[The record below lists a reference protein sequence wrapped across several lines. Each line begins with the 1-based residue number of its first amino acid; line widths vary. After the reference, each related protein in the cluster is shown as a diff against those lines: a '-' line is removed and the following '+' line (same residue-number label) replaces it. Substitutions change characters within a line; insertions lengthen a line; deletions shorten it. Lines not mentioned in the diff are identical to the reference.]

1 MISTFFVYH
10 TTISDT
16 ESKKYFWLNIAVL
29 NMGKKNKNKKVKTAD
44 AGELVDNVAKT
55 GKKSKLADKNL
66 EEFLNT
72 WDDESDDETEMTLGE
87 DHQEEDTTTKSPKT
101 KKEKNEKSKKFPAGD
116 KEDDL
121 ESTECGKKK
130 SGVKEQKNYISSLQQ
145 NDPEFFQFLQENDEE
160 LLNFDESDSDDE
172 EEDEKATGAHEL
184 PGQLEVASDESDF
197 EDEDAESNKSGKSS
211 KKLNQAQIDGWIDGL
226 KQPNIRLIQDI
237 IEAFRGAVAS
247 IGGGAKAEEDVAP
260 PRYVVEGGTIFN
272 SVVRLCVVQLQPALR
287 TVLKLDSEPGASSK
301 PEKSK
306 KWRKMEKQVRIYLL
320 ELVTLLSRVNEQ
332 SVLSVL
338 LKHVHSMLP
347 YFTAY
352 PKGAKLLLARLV
364 NIWSTGSETPRIL
377 AFMCLVKLTRSSAN
391 LLEPCV
397 KAMYLAY
404 VKNCKFTSPS
414 TLPSI
419 SFMKRSLVEMF
430 GLDHNLAYYQA
441 FVYIR
446 QLAIHL
452 RNAITTNKKD
462 SVLAVYNWQFIHS
475 LELWGGLVGH
485 CASSETI
492 RPLIYPLVQV
502 ILGTAKLI
510 PTPKYYPLR
519 FHCATILRDIS
530 STTGTFIPVLP
541 LYLEVL
547 NTFNFKKKS
556 KKVSMKPLDFS
567 CILKLSKSQMLE
579 NGFKDATIEEVYGG
593 MLSYMADN
601 SNKISF
607 PELVTPL
614 LFQLKDFLKT
624 CKVQNYSKKMK
635 SLVDKTVANQKMI
648 ETRRKHVSFG
658 VGDSQKIQVWEAQVG
673 NDGTPLLACYNNW
686 KKVSQLQQAKKV
698 SEQEKMDDYSHIPQ
712 LKKNHKKIRMKQEAE
727 SEVGG
732 FLSGSDDDFDDVENF
747 KLKEERGKKRKSDD
761 SSDEGESDDDENRE
775 EEEGKAENTQ
785 QEESEDESEDDAEG
799 DAVEDLRLED
809 LDSESDAEMAD
820 EFDDDEDEDEN
831 DNDPSDEESEDESD

>member
-1 MISTFFVYH
+1 
-10 TTISDT
+10 
-16 ESKKYFWLNIAVL
+16 
-29 NMGKKNKNKKVKTAD
+29 MGKKNKNKKLKKEDTES
-44 AGELVDNVAKT
+44 AGEAAK
-55 GKKSKLADKNL
+55 GKKSTLAGQNLDDFLKN
-66 EEFLNT
+66 
-72 WDDESDDETEMTLGE
+72 WDDDSDDEDETTVGE
-87 DHQEEDTTTKSPKT
+87 DQGQQEEEDIIEKSPKT
-101 KKEKNEKSKKFPAGD
+101 KKKVKSKSKSSDTEATEDP
-116 KEDDL
+116 KEGK
-121 ESTECGKKK
+121 ESAPTKMKTKTGI
-130 SGVKEQKNYISSLQQ
+130 KEQKNYISSLQEK
-145 NDPEFFQFLQENDEE
+145 DPEFFQFLQENDEE

-172 EEDEKATGAHEL
+172 EEDEKETGVHEL

-197 EDEDAESNKSGKSS
+197 EDEGSKLSKPKNNKKV
-211 KKLNQAQIDGWIDGL
+211 NQVQIDAWIDAL
-226 KQPNIRLIQDI
+226 KQQPNIRIIQDI

-247 IGGGAKAEEDVAP
+247 IGGGAKTEDDVAP
-260 PRYVVEGGTIFN
+260 PRFVVEGGAIFN
-272 SVVRLCVVQLQPALR
+272 SVVRMCVIHLQPSLR
-287 TVLKLDSEPGASSK
+287 TVLKLDSEAGTSNK
-301 PEKSK
+301 PDKSK
-306 KWRKMEKQVRIYLL
+306 KWKKVEKQVRIYLL

-332 SVLSVL
+332 SVFSVL

-352 PKGAKLLLARLV
+352 PKGAKLLLSRLI

-377 AFMCLVKLTRSSAN
+377 AFMCLVKMTRSSSN

-404 VKNCKFTSPS
+404 VKNCKFTSPN

-475 LELWGGLVGH
+475 LELWGSLVGH
-485 CASSETI
+485 CSSSETI

-502 ILGTAKLI
+502 IMGTARLI
-510 PTPKYYPLR
+510 PTAKYYPLR
-519 FHCATILRDIS
+519 FHCATILREIS

-547 NTFNFKKKS
+547 NTFNFKKKA

-614 LFQLKDFLKT
+614 LFQLRDFLKT
-624 CKVQNYSKKMK
+624 CKVQNYSKKIK
-635 SLVDKTVANQKMI
+635 SLVEKTVANQKMI

-658 VGDSQKIQVWEAQVG
+658 VGETQKIQVWEAQVG
-673 NDGTPLLACYNNW
+673 NDGTPLLACYNSW

-698 SEQEKMDDYSHIPQ
+698 SQQEKLDDYSHIPQ
-712 LKKNHKKIRMKQEAE
+712 IKNKKKTPLNTEQEE
-727 SEVGG
+727 EVGG

-761 SSDEGESDDDENRE
+761 ISDEEEVGDDESE
-775 EEEGKAENTQ
+775 GEEGVHDSTV
-785 QEESEDESEDDAEG
+785 QESSEDENDDDGEG

-809 LDSESDAEMAD
+809 LDSESDAEIAD
-820 EFDDDEDEDEN
+820 EFDDDEDETNAN
-831 DNDPSDEESEDESD
+831 DSSDEESDDESA

>member
-1 MISTFFVYH
+1 MFGLDH
-10 TTISDT
+10 
-16 ESKKYFWLNIAVL
+16 
-29 NMGKKNKNKKVKTAD
+29 
-44 AGELVDNVAKT
+44 
-55 GKKSKLADKNL
+55 NL
-66 EEFLNT
+66 
-72 WDDESDDETEMTLGE
+72 
-87 DHQEEDTTTKSPKT
+87 
-101 KKEKNEKSKKFPAGD
+101 
-116 KEDDL
+116 
-121 ESTECGKKK
+121 
-130 SGVKEQKNYISSLQQ
+130 
-145 NDPEFFQFLQENDEE
+145 
-160 LLNFDESDSDDE
+160 
-172 EEDEKATGAHEL
+172 
-184 PGQLEVASDESDF
+184 
-197 EDEDAESNKSGKSS
+197 
-211 KKLNQAQIDGWIDGL
+211 
-226 KQPNIRLIQDI
+226 
-237 IEAFRGAVAS
+237 
-247 IGGGAKAEEDVAP
+247 
-260 PRYVVEGGTIFN
+260 
-272 SVVRLCVVQLQPALR
+272 
-287 TVLKLDSEPGASSK
+287 
-301 PEKSK
+301 
-306 KWRKMEKQVRIYLL
+306 
-320 ELVTLLSRVNEQ
+320 
-332 SVLSVL
+332 
-338 LKHVHSMLP
+338 
-347 YFTAY
+347 
-352 PKGAKLLLARLV
+352 
-364 NIWSTGSETPRIL
+364 
-377 AFMCLVKLTRSSAN
+377 
-391 LLEPCV
+391 
-397 KAMYLAY
+397 Y

-475 LELWGGLVGH
+475 LELWGSLVGH
-485 CASSETI
+485 CSSSETI

-502 ILGTAKLI
+502 IMGTARLI

-519 FHCATILRDIS
+519 FHCAKILREIS
-530 STTGTFIPVLP
+530 ASTGTFIPVLP

-547 NTFNFKKKS
+547 NTFNFKKKA

-635 SLVDKTVANQKMI
+635 GLLDKTAANQKMI

-658 VGDSQKIQVWEAQVG
+658 VGESQKIQIWETQVG
-673 NDGTPLLACYNNW
+673 NDGTPLLACYNSW

-698 SEQEKMDDYSHIPQ
+698 SQQEKLDDYSHIP
-712 LKKNHKKIRMKQEAE
+712 LKKNKKTPVNSEE
-727 SEVGG
+727 EVGG

-761 SSDEGESDDDENRE
+761 ISDDEILAEGEEEEDDDEGVPE
-775 EEEGKAENTQ
+775 SKAQ
-785 QEESEDESEDDAEG
+785 GDSEDGSEEDWEG
-799 DAVEDLRLED
+799 DAVDDLRLED

-820 EFDDDEDEDEN
+820 EFDDDEEETNAN
-831 DNDPSDEESEDESD
+831 DSSDEESDDESG

>member
-1 MISTFFVYH
+1 
-10 TTISDT
+10 
-16 ESKKYFWLNIAVL
+16 
-29 NMGKKNKNKKVKTAD
+29 MGKKNKNKKVKTGS
-44 AGELVDNVAKT
+44 GEAVAVAPPEKK
-55 GKKSKLADKNL
+55 KKSKLEDQNL
-66 EEFLNT
+66 DDFLDN
-72 WDDESDDETEMTLGE
+72 WDDDSGDEMEATLG
-87 DHQEEDTTTKSPKT
+87 DDQQEEDEEAMPPKT
-101 KKEKNEKSKKFPAGD
+101 KKNKKEKSVNS
-116 KEDDL
+116 KE
-121 ESTECGKKK
+121 KKK
-130 SGVKEQKNYISSLQQ
+130 DSNAESKQPADSTKKTTGAKQQKNYISSLQQ
-145 NDPEFFQFLQENDEE
+145 NDPEFFDFLKENDEE
-160 LLNFDESDSDDE
+160 LLNFDESDSEDEGEDE
-172 EEDEKATGAHEL
+172 EKPAGVHEL
-184 PGQLEVASDESDF
+184 PEELEVASDESDF
-197 EDEDAESNKSGKSS
+197 EDEGTKSEAGKTGKSNKKIS
-211 KKLNQAQIDGWIDGL
+211 QAQIDAWIDGVK
-226 KQPNIRLIQDI
+226 KQPNITLIQDI
-237 IEAFRGAVAS
+237 IEAFRAAVAS
-247 IGGGAKAEEDVAP
+247 IGAGDKTEEDEAP
-260 PRYVVEGGTIFN
+260 RKFVVEGGAVFN
-272 SVVRLCVVQLQPALR
+272 SVVRLCVVHLQPVLK
-287 TVLKLDSEPGASSK
+287 TVLKLDTEVSSSNK
-301 PEKSK
+301 PDKSK
-306 KWRKMEKQVRIYLL
+306 KWKRVEKQVRIYLL

-332 SVLSVL
+332 TVFSVL

-347 YFTAY
+347 YFIAY
-352 PKGAKLLLARLV
+352 QKGAKLLLSRLV
-364 NIWSTGSETPRIL
+364 NIWSTASETPRIL
-377 AFMCLVKLTRSSAN
+377 AFMCLVKLTRTSSN

-775 EEEGKAENTQ
+775 EEEGKAENIQ
-785 QEESEDESEDDAEG
+785 QEESEDESEDDTEG

-820 EFDDDEDEDEN
+820 EFDDNEDEDEN

>member
-1 MISTFFVYH
+1 M
-10 TTISDT
+10 
-16 ESKKYFWLNIAVL
+16 
-29 NMGKKNKNKKVKTAD
+29 KT
-44 AGELVDNVAKT
+44 KT
-55 GKKSKLADKNL
+55 GI
-66 EEFLNT
+66 
-72 WDDESDDETEMTLGE
+72 
-87 DHQEEDTTTKSPKT
+87 
-101 KKEKNEKSKKFPAGD
+101 
-116 KEDDL
+116 
-121 ESTECGKKK
+121 
-130 SGVKEQKNYISSLQQ
+130 KEQKNYISSLQEK
-145 NDPEFFQFLQENDEE
+145 DPEFFQFLQENDEE

-172 EEDEKATGAHEL
+172 EEDEKETGVHEL

-197 EDEDAESNKSGKSS
+197 EDEGSKLSKPKNNKKV
-211 KKLNQAQIDGWIDGL
+211 NQVQIDAWIDAL
-226 KQPNIRLIQDI
+226 KQQPNIRIIQDI

-247 IGGGAKAEEDVAP
+247 IGGGAKTEDDVAP
-260 PRYVVEGGTIFN
+260 PRFVVEGGAIFN
-272 SVVRLCVVQLQPALR
+272 SVVRMCVIHLQPSLR
-287 TVLKLDSEPGASSK
+287 TVLKLDSEAGTSNK
-301 PEKSK
+301 PDKSK
-306 KWRKMEKQVRIYLL
+306 KWKKVEKQVRIYLL

-332 SVLSVL
+332 SVFSVL

-352 PKGAKLLLARLV
+352 PKGAKLLLSRLI

-377 AFMCLVKLTRSSAN
+377 AFMCLVKMTRSSSN

-404 VKNCKFTSPS
+404 VKNCKFTSPN

-475 LELWGGLVGH
+475 LELWGSLVGH
-485 CASSETI
+485 CSSSETI

-502 ILGTAKLI
+502 IMGTARLI
-510 PTPKYYPLR
+510 PTAKYYPLR
-519 FHCATILRDIS
+519 FHCATILREIS

-547 NTFNFKKKS
+547 NTFNFKKKA

-614 LFQLKDFLKT
+614 LFQLRDFLKT
-624 CKVQNYSKKMK
+624 CKVQNYSKKIK
-635 SLVDKTVANQKMI
+635 SLVEKTVANQKMI

-658 VGDSQKIQVWEAQVG
+658 VGETQKIQVWEAQVG
-673 NDGTPLLACYNNW
+673 NDGTPLLACYNSW

-698 SEQEKMDDYSHIPQ
+698 SQQEKLDDYSHIPQ
-712 LKKNHKKIRMKQEAE
+712 IKNKKKTPLNTEQEE
-727 SEVGG
+727 EVGG

-761 SSDEGESDDDENRE
+761 ISDEEEVGDDESE
-775 EEEGKAENTQ
+775 GEEGVPDSTV
-785 QEESEDESEDDAEG
+785 QESSEDENDDDGEG

-809 LDSESDAEMAD
+809 LDSESDAEIAD
-820 EFDDDEDEDEN
+820 EFDDDEDETNAN
-831 DNDPSDEESEDESD
+831 DSSDEESDDESA

>member
-1 MISTFFVYH
+1 
-10 TTISDT
+10 
-16 ESKKYFWLNIAVL
+16 
-29 NMGKKNKNKKVKTAD
+29 MGKKNKNKKLKKEDTESSGEAVK
-44 AGELVDNVAKT
+44 
-55 GKKSKLADKNL
+55 GKKSTLAGQNLDDFLKN
-66 EEFLNT
+66 
-72 WDDESDDETEMTLGE
+72 WDDDSDDEDETTVGEEQDQQEVEKMIEKSSKMKKKVESKFKSSNTEAAE
-87 DHQEEDTTTKSPKT
+87 DPNEGKESAPTKT
-101 KKEKNEKSKKFPAGD
+101 KTN
-116 KEDDL
+116 
-121 ESTECGKKK
+121 T
-130 SGVKEQKNYISSLQQ
+130 GVKEQKNYISSLHEK
-145 NDPEFFQFLQENDEE
+145 DPEFFKFLQENDEE

-172 EEDEKATGAHEL
+172 EENEKETGVHEL

-197 EDEDAESNKSGKSS
+197 EDEGSKLIKPKNN
-211 KKLNQAQIDGWIDGL
+211 KKLNQIQIDAWIDTL
-226 KQPNIRLIQDI
+226 KQQPNIRLIQDI

-247 IGGGAKAEEDVAP
+247 IGGGAKTEDDVAP
-260 PRYVVEGGTIFN
+260 PRFVVEGGAIFN
-272 SVVRLCVVQLQPALR
+272 SVVRMCVVHLQPSLR
-287 TVLKLDSEPGASSK
+287 TVLKLDSEAGTSNK
-301 PEKSK
+301 PDKSK
-306 KWRKMEKQVRIYLL
+306 KWKKVEKQVRIYLL

-332 SVLSVL
+332 SVFSVL

-352 PKGAKLLLARLV
+352 PKGAKLLLSRLI

-377 AFMCLVKLTRSSAN
+377 AFMCLVKMTRSSSN

-404 VKNCKFTSPS
+404 VKNCKFTSPN

-475 LELWGGLVGH
+475 LELWGSLVGH
-485 CASSETI
+485 CSSSETI

-502 ILGTAKLI
+502 IMGTARLI
-510 PTPKYYPLR
+510 PTAKYYPLR
-519 FHCATILRDIS
+519 FHCATILREIS

-547 NTFNFKKKS
+547 NTFNFKKKA

-624 CKVQNYSKKMK
+624 CKVQNYSKKIK
-635 SLVDKTVANQKMI
+635 SLVEKTAANQKMI

-658 VGDSQKIQVWEAQVG
+658 VGESQKIQVWEAQVG
-673 NDGTPLLACYNNW
+673 NDGTPLLACYNSW

-698 SEQEKMDDYSHIPQ
+698 SQQEKLDDYSHIPQ
-712 LKKNHKKIRMKQEAE
+712 MKNKKKTPLNTEQEE
-727 SEVGG
+727 EVGG

-761 SSDEGESDDDENRE
+761 ISDEE
-775 EEEGKAENTQ
+775 EVGD
-785 QEESEDESEDDAEG
+785 DESEGEEDAPDSTVQESSEGENEDEVEG

-809 LDSESDAEMAD
+809 LDSESDAEIAD
-820 EFDDDEDEDEN
+820 EFDDDEDETNAN
-831 DNDPSDEESEDESD
+831 DSSDEESDDESA

>member
-1 MISTFFVYH
+1 MFGLDH
-10 TTISDT
+10 
-16 ESKKYFWLNIAVL
+16 
-29 NMGKKNKNKKVKTAD
+29 
-44 AGELVDNVAKT
+44 
-55 GKKSKLADKNL
+55 NL
-66 EEFLNT
+66 
-72 WDDESDDETEMTLGE
+72 
-87 DHQEEDTTTKSPKT
+87 
-101 KKEKNEKSKKFPAGD
+101 
-116 KEDDL
+116 
-121 ESTECGKKK
+121 
-130 SGVKEQKNYISSLQQ
+130 
-145 NDPEFFQFLQENDEE
+145 
-160 LLNFDESDSDDE
+160 
-172 EEDEKATGAHEL
+172 
-184 PGQLEVASDESDF
+184 
-197 EDEDAESNKSGKSS
+197 
-211 KKLNQAQIDGWIDGL
+211 
-226 KQPNIRLIQDI
+226 
-237 IEAFRGAVAS
+237 
-247 IGGGAKAEEDVAP
+247 
-260 PRYVVEGGTIFN
+260 
-272 SVVRLCVVQLQPALR
+272 
-287 TVLKLDSEPGASSK
+287 
-301 PEKSK
+301 
-306 KWRKMEKQVRIYLL
+306 
-320 ELVTLLSRVNEQ
+320 
-332 SVLSVL
+332 
-338 LKHVHSMLP
+338 
-347 YFTAY
+347 
-352 PKGAKLLLARLV
+352 
-364 NIWSTGSETPRIL
+364 
-377 AFMCLVKLTRSSAN
+377 
-391 LLEPCV
+391 
-397 KAMYLAY
+397 Y

-475 LELWGGLVGH
+475 LELWGSLVGH
-485 CASSETI
+485 CSSSETI

-502 ILGTAKLI
+502 IMGTARLI

-519 FHCATILRDIS
+519 FHCATILREIS

-547 NTFNFKKKS
+547 NTFNFKKKA

-567 CILKLSKSQMLE
+567 CVLKLSKSQMLE

-593 MLSYMADN
+593 LLSYMADN

-614 LFQLKDFLKT
+614 NFQLKDFLKS
-624 CKVQNYSKKMK
+624 CKVQNYSKKIK
-635 SLVDKTVANQKMI
+635 GLLDKTVANQKMI
-648 ETRRKHVSFG
+648 EARRKHVTFG
-658 VGDSQKIQVWEAQVG
+658 VGDSQKIQVWEAQGG

-761 SSDEGESDDDENRE
+761 SSDEGESDDSSDEEE
-775 EEEGKAENTQ
+775 EEEGKAENIQ
-785 QEESEDESEDDAEG
+785 QEESEDESEDDTEG

-831 DNDPSDEESEDESD
+831 DNDPSDEESDDESD